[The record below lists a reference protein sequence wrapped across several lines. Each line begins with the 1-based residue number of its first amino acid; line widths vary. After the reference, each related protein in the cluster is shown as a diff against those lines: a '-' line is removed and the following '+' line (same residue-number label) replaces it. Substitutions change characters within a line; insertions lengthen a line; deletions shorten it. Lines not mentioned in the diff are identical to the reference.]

1 MQLVLCA
8 CDAVLPCA
16 QYVQPT
22 SFDLVILFLFW
33 PCADYLA
40 LDMFDILYYRT
51 FKFCVSALHILCI
64 CAYCILHIAYVPI
77 VHIQYNQVD
86 QLCVMAMGHGG
97 A

>member
-51 FKFCVSALHILCI
+51 FKFCVSALHIL
-64 CAYCILHIAYVPI
+64 PI
-77 VHIQYNQVD
+77 VHTWED
-86 QLCVMAMGHGG
+86 RLELGKPTAGG
-97 A
+97 SLT

>member
-1 MQLVLCA
+1 MMLCA

-40 LDMFDILYYRT
+40 LDMFGILYYRT

-64 CAYCILHIAYVPI
+64 CAYCILHIAYGTGILYTVYCI
-77 VHIQYNQVD
+77 LYTAS
-86 QLCVMAMGHGG
+86 CTYM
-97 A
+97 